1 VTLSF
6 VASTVLLFGFMSWY
20 FSRENRKRAS
30 GEEDWKREGRT
41 EEEVLEMG
49 DESPAF
55 VFTR

>member
-1 VTLSF
+1 LSF

-49 DESPAF
+49 DENPAF